1 MLLLALD
8 IALGVLLL
16 SAIAVLANRKQRH
29 PSEGARTAGWL
40 LVAIPL
46 PLAVALH
53 LAGTLSRAVDQTLF
67 IVGIAAFAAGSA
79 LLLGRDQDDWREA
92 SEDAPP
98 WWPEF
103 EQAFREYSGR
113 RRPTARV

>member
-16 SAIAVLANRKQRH
+16 SAIAVLATRKQRR
-29 PSEGARTAGWL
+29 PSERARTAGWL

-53 LAGTLSRAVDQTLF
+53 LAGTLSSAVDQTLF

-79 LLLGRDQDDWREA
+79 LLLGQDEDDWREF
-92 SEDAPP
+92 SDDAPP
-98 WWPEF
+98 WWPDF
-103 EQAFREYSGR
+103 ERAFREYSGR
-113 RRPTARV
+113 PRPTARV